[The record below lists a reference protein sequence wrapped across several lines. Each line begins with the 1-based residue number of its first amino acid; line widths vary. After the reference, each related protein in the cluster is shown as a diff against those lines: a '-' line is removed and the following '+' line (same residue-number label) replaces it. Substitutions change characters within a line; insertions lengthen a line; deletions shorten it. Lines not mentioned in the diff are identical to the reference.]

1 MEPMARPSPRHA
13 IARTVGIL
21 LTLAFLLSVALSPAT
36 ALADGDPGSDVLV
49 YQSLFV
55 TSTAGVS
62 VAKQVQLNGLLA
74 QAKQKGVPIRVAI
87 IAHPSDLGAVSEL
100 WGKPRPYARFLG
112 YELSLAYHDRLLVV
126 MPSGFG
132 GSWPKHSTRG
142 AYRALASTHIP
153 SGGDGLATAAE
164 SAVVAVAH
172 SAGVTLRVPT
182 GTAQST
188 SASGGQA
195 TSARATAPAAQGGT
209 AGGRVALIAGI
220 AVLALLVGGGAAL

>member
-112 YELSLAYHDRLLVV
+112 YELSLSYRQRLLVV

-132 GSWPKHSTRG
+132 LSWPKHPTQ
-142 AYRALASTHIP
+142 ATYRALSATRITA
-153 SGGDGLATAAE
+153 GGDGLAGAAE
-164 SAVVAVAH
+164 SAVVAMAR
-172 SAGVTLRVPT
+172 SAGITLHPT
-182 GTAQST
+182 S
-188 SASGGQA
+188 SAA
-195 TSARATAPAAQGGT
+195 
-209 AGGRVALIAGI
+209 
-220 AVLALLVGGGAAL
+220 

>member
-112 YELSLAYHDRLLVV
+112 YELSLSYRQRLLVV

-132 GSWPKHSTRG
+132 LSWPKHSTQADYG
-142 AYRALASTHIP
+142 ALAKTSIAT
-153 SGGDGLATAAE
+153 GGDGLAGAAE
-164 SAVVAVAH
+164 SAVIAVARRAGVALSLNAG
-172 SAGVTLRVPT
+172 SAG
-182 GTAQST
+182 A
-188 SASGGQA
+188 
-195 TSARATAPAAQGGT
+195 
-209 AGGRVALIAGI
+209 
-220 AVLALLVGGGAAL
+220 